1 MPESTSI
8 VPMFPL
14 PNFFLFPGVAV
25 PLHIFEDRYRQ
36 MVEDLLDGPGRL
48 VMAAIQESQATDL
61 EGTPDVFPVG
71 GLGEIVQHRRLPD
84 GRFLLLL
91 AGLARVELTEV
102 ESDRPYR
109 QVAIRIRTDLDEN
122 VDRPD
127 LANRLRSAIQTRVSI
142 SLDLP
147 DNLGI
152 GELADLLLHQLPIE
166 QSSMQDVFANR
177 SAIGRAERALAR
189 HLASSG

>member
-1 MPESTSI
+1 MSEPI

-25 PLHIFEDRYRQ
+25 PLHIFEARYRQ

-48 VMAAIQESQATDL
+48 VMAAIQESQAADL
-61 EGTPDVFPVG
+61 EGSPDVFPVG

-102 ESDRPYR
+102 ESDRLYR

-122 VDRPD
+122 IDRPE
-127 LANRLRSAIQTRVSI
+127 LSERLRSAIQTRASKP
-142 SLDLP
+142 LELP
-147 DNLGI
+147 DDLGV

-166 QSSMQDVFANR
+166 QATMQDVYANR
-177 SAIGRAERALAR
+177 SAVGRAERALAR
-189 HLASSG
+189 HQALLG